1 MADKIAVMKD
11 GNILQVGS
19 PEEIYRFPQSQHVA
33 GFIGTT
39 NLIRAQVQD
48 IVDESE
54 NNYVVRAVT
63 DEGSIFQGKAT
74 SPTTKPEIE
83 DWVDISIRPEALSFD
98 DSGDVRNQIH
108 GTLVERVYQGAT
120 ILYLIRRDNG
130 NYLQLAQMNPKKI
143 YSAGDYVTLN
153 ANTDD
158 VIILSTL
165 EEKK

>member
-1 MADKIAVMKD
+1 MQD
-11 GNILQVGS
+11 GQIMQVGS
-19 PEEIYRFPQSQHVA
+19 PEEIYRYPETQHVA

-39 NLIRAQVQD
+39 NLMRAEVQD
-48 IVDESE
+48 VVDDRE
-54 NNYVVRAVT
+54 NNFIVRAIT
-63 DEGSIFQGKAT
+63 EEGSLFQGRAT
-74 SPTTKPEIE
+74 NPTTKPDIE
-83 DWVDISIRPEALSFD
+83 DWVDISIRPEALWFD

-108 GTLVERVYQGAT
+108 GTVVERVYQGST
-120 ILYLIRRDNG
+120 ILYLVRRDNG

-153 ANTDD
+153 ANTED